1 LTRAPDRLNRT
12 PGRAFGQ
19 STKEQRMTKQ
29 PRPFLGLLAG
39 VAAGLVASAAMAAFQ
54 AQAQKLLPDQGGS
67 DDDPA
72 TVKAADQVSQ
82 AAIGD
87 PVPEPY
93 REQAG
98 QAVHYIVG
106 GVLGGIYG
114 VLTEYQP
121 EASSGFGSA
130 YGIAT
135 AALLDEAAVP
145 AVGLGPTPAETP
157 LSTHAYGAA
166 SHLVYGFVLE
176 GIRSLLVGRR

>member
-1 LTRAPDRLNRT
+1 MAK
-12 PGRAFGQ
+12 
-19 STKEQRMTKQ
+19 S

-54 AQAQKLLPDQGGS
+54 NQASKLLPDEGG
-67 DDDPA
+67 DVDPA
-72 TVKAADQVSQ
+72 TVKAADLASKAV
-82 AAIGD
+82 IGD

-93 REQAG
+93 RDQAG

-121 EASSGFGSA
+121 AASAGFGSA

-135 AALLDEAAVP
+135 SALLDEAAVP
-145 AVGLGPTPAETP
+145 AAGLGPAPDETP
-157 LSTHAYGAA
+157 LATHAYGAA
-166 SHLVYGFVLE
+166 SHLVFGVVLE
-176 GIRSLLVGRR
+176 GVRWLIAGKR